1 MAWIQE
7 KKSENKIKGCVKA
20 SLMVGLVIIDI
31 YHTLDLEK
39 VVVLKF
45 SFLFPS

>member
-1 MAWIQE
+1 MDPG
-7 KKSENKIKGCVKA
+7 KNENKIKRCVKA
-20 SLMVGLVIIDI
+20 SLTVGLLIIDG

-39 VVVLKF
+39 VIVVVFKF